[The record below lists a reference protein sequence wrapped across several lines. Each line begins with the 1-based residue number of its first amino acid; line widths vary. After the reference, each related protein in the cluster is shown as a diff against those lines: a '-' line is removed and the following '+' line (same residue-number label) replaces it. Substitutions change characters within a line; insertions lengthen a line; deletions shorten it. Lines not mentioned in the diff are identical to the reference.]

1 MSVETFTLTEIQ
13 MSACMLLTS
22 KLKTPDKKPS
32 VIITSFSLSHSHH
45 KKYVPWLEKQPTS
58 DIRKRRG
65 VKIIRY
71 IQCLCGCIPGC
82 QHFPSWLKD
91 Y

>member
-1 MSVETFTLTEIQ
+1 MSVETFTLIEIQ

-45 KKYVPWLEKQPTS
+45 KNMYLGLKNSPPVILE
-58 DIRKRRG
+58 REG
-65 VKIIRY
+65 E
-71 IQCLCGCIPGC
+71 
-82 QHFPSWLKD
+82 
-91 Y
+91 